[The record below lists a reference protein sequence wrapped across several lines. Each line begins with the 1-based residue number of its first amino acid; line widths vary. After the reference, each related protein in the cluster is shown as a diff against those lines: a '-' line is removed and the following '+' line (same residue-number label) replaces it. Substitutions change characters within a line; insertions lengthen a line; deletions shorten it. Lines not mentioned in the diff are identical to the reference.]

1 MGTVHQYPKE
11 KVTLYLS
18 MAPIHMLKLRCLLP
32 HVQTPRIYGS
42 FVRVEKR
49 PGYEGG
55 LEDMEVTYLAAASTT
70 EVRRHVWR

>member
-1 MGTVHQYPKE
+1 M
-11 KVTLYLS
+11 LYLWLQHTCS
-18 MAPIHMLKLRCLLP
+18 SSSIIIDAMACVRMICLLP
-32 HVQTPRIYGS
+32 HKQTPRTYGS

-70 EVRRHVWR
+70 EVRRQA